1 MEAEHEE
8 EASAIVSGNSGRE
21 VTPVSGE
28 ADVAHDDCQDSDA
41 GASGVQEKAVVQEE
55 AVVQDASRTGL
66 MKLWGMSLSIVLPS
80 RPICCMMPPSC
91 RTWSL
96 SGL

>member
-66 MKLWGMSLSIVLPS
+66 DETVGNEPFHRFAVKDQSAV
-80 RPICCMMPPSC
+80 
-91 RTWSL
+91 
-96 SGL
+96 